1 MARYKKPNNLKRIQG
16 TYRAD
21 RDDGLE
27 LEVQPEIPKCPPHL
41 KGEARKE
48 WNRITKELVQIRSYI
63 HHWIEQHSAHIALY
77 GHTYVQS
84 DKIIRENGLTVMG
97 KRGMARRP
105 EVLIRSKAMSQMREF
120 LIQFGMTPVSRT
132 RLNIDQDTTQS
143 YNPFNDL
150 GARNN

>member
-48 WNRITKELVQIRSYI
+48 WNRITVELYKLGLITPLDRAAL
-63 HHWIEQHSAHIALY
+63 SAYCTLWA
-77 GHTYVQS
+77 TYVQC
-84 DKIIRENGLTVMG
+84 DKVIRANGLTVMG
-97 KRGMARRP
+97 KRGIARRP